1 MKSPKR
7 SGCAV
12 KIFAISVTFSELMA
26 HAVATGRLVDMA
38 DFIRDTAKWL

>member
-1 MKSPKR
+1 
-7 SGCAV
+7 V
-12 KIFAISVTFSELMA
+12 HLQSVGMLERPSDLMA